1 MFYSPDNSSLSVNSL
16 RVFFLCVACVAF
28 DSRMS
33 ARFNPLKQ
41 TILDTAHANLM
52 CLSSP
57 HDLNLFTLTQF
68 GTGRKDTQNVS
79 GMNKITHSIW
89 IGMAHVFLFIR
100 VIMIWQTCGA
110 ATALHPWTHTPH
122 RKPCECSIPH
132 PSLNLIHKHSQT
144 HKRQVASHSTIN
156 NMAQC

>member
-79 GMNKITHSIW
+79 GMNKITHSI
-89 IGMAHVFLFIR
+89 
-100 VIMIWQTCGA
+100 
-110 ATALHPWTHTPH
+110 
-122 RKPCECSIPH
+122 
-132 PSLNLIHKHSQT
+132 
-144 HKRQVASHSTIN
+144 
-156 NMAQC
+156 